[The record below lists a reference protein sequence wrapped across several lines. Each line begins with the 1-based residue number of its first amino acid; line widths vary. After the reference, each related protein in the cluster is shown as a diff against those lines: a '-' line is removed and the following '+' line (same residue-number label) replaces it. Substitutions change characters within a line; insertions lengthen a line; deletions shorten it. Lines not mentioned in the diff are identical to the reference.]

1 MISWPIIPVLGLR
14 EERFSFGG
22 LLTLTAFATFFTR
35 ISKTLLFWIAFVLTR
50 PFGATMGDVLT
61 KSKAQGGLNVGT
73 IGSSIILGAI
83 LGMLILYTTFNHRKD
98 TTMVVAKAG

>member
-1 MISWPIIPVLGLR
+1 
-14 EERFSFGG
+14 
-22 LLTLTAFATFFTR
+22 
-35 ISKTLLFWIAFVLTR
+35 
-50 PFGATMGDVLT
+50 MGDVLT